1 MDLCDDIILTI
12 PPLSLLPPSLP
23 PSFQAREE
31 EAIGAVDPSLYDTV
45 IGAYRQQGSFEKAMD
60 LCDEMR

>member
-1 MDLCDDIILTI
+1 MTENSHHSSLSF
-12 PPLSLLPPSLP
+12 PPSLPPSLP

-31 EAIGAVDPSLYDTV
+31 EVIGAVDPSLYDTV